1 MSASRSKSLSLLPSI
16 CLVAAVAFGGT
27 VQAAESASA
36 PAALLTES
44 EADRIAEAEAAAHA
58 KRRADRKQS
67 IESVP
72 AEQEWELGQ
81 GKRTIVFRRVSPPER
96 APASKRPTAP
106 VPERRFPDTE
116 IEALLADRPT
126 PVPIHFHATVYLH
139 SGSVLG
145 SEVAL
150 WHADTEHHFWTN
162 LDFRL
167 LQVFGSFRHGDRQY
181 HPFGFIEEVTR
192 SGEAERSRRAAGIG
206 VGYQSRWK
214 APPVVFPANAPEYAW
229 GDGAE
234 EVPAEAIRKAEDLL
248 AHLAANRAELETARR
263 NAARLGEAR
272 RKQREA
278 RPPQPGDEV
287 INFYPLSERRE
298 TR

>member
-1 MSASRSKSLSLLPSI
+1 
-16 CLVAAVAFGGT
+16 VAKP
-27 VQAAESASA
+27 ASA
-36 PAALLTES
+36 PAALLTEF
-44 EADRIAEAEAAAHA
+44 EAERIAEAEAAALA
-58 KRRADRKQS
+58 KRKADRKRS

-72 AEQEWELGQ
+72 AEQEWELEQ
-81 GKRTIVFRRVSPPER
+81 GKRTIVFRRVLPPER

-106 VPERRFPDTE
+106 VPERRFSDTE

-145 SEVAL
+145 SEVTL
-150 WHADTEHHFWTN
+150 RHEETEHRFWTN

-167 LQVFGSFRHGDRQY
+167 LQVFGTFRHGDRQY

-192 SGEAERSRRAAGIG
+192 SSEAERSRRAADFG

-214 APPVVFPANAPEYAW
+214 APPVVFAANAPEYAW
-229 GDGAE
+229 DHGAE
-234 EVPAEAIRKAEDLL
+234 EVPAEAVRKAEDLL
-248 AHLAANRAELETARR
+248 AHLAANRNELETDRR

-272 RKQREA
+272 REQREA
-278 RPPQPGDEV
+278 RPLQPEDEV
-287 INFYPLSERRE
+287 INFYPLSQRKDAQ
-298 TR
+298 